1 MMKLQKMV
9 HDIKKNESGIIN
21 KFKKFQNEQVA
32 LICKTGKDTWD
43 RLKKKPP
50 PSLPQRDYA
59 SEHAD
64 NEEDQWSDD
73 FDSDYEN
80 PDDHSDS
87 EMYVVPSEENPD
99 DSYEPPPSEK
109 EKKKIPSAFPISRG
123 EYADNR
129 TSNPQLPPINK
140 PLPSTP
146 SPAMSRPKK
155 PCVPSMPLP
164 SPAAKPKVPPKP
176 KECSDDEDNYIVPVD
191 NDDDNYIEPTESS
204 MSLPTRFYEVPE
216 EEKYFASPQ
225 KSSSSKNSQRFN
237 NTQASRFPT
246 GAAPSPLPRGLKK
259 TSNAVISPR
268 PCLPS
273 RETLT
278 ANEEKPTAP
287 ERRRNS
293 NQGLP
298 LPPLPSGAQK
308 PLLQKSTILP
318 KVPEAANRS
327 LGASPPS
334 STSPISSSA
343 DQDASVHSQAWYAAT
358 CDRKMAEDALYRSNK
373 DGSFLIRKSSGQ
385 DSRQPYTLVVFY
397 NRRVYNV
404 PIRFIESTRQY
415 ALGREKSGEERFD
428 SVAEIVENHQRT
440 SLVLIDSQNNTKDST
455 KLKHILKQ
463 NKTKQKY
470 TKKPPKP
477 RTKNELIPLT
487 AQGKAANGFYCPV
500 SFLRKII
507 SSYIRRIAEV
517 SLQKSFN
524 KLKTASWCSGNTLTE
539 EVAFTDDSE
548 FAITR
553 GGKEQKIVTEGTE
566 QKGLS
571 SVPEEQAKLAA
582 STIYSS
588 STLCL
593 NKNRILHRMSTQN
606 QQYWNSSKINLNSEK
621 ATLKCDLHFK
631 KILDFNS
638 STAGFF
644 PHTLKR
650 PGYMQELKKLDLKKP
665 IELEQSDT
673 T

>member
-1 MMKLQKMV
+1 MQIKSFSLDRSMTTKLPSQEEFENWTAFQVAALLRQFEMPESAVVVEKLCMNGSHFLNASDYELSRFKTMHQPKLQKMV

-21 KFKKFQNEQVA
+21 KFKK
-32 LICKTGKDTWD
+32 
-43 RLKKKPP
+43 LKKKPP

-129 TSNPQLPPINK
+129 SGNPQLLPTNK

-146 SPAMSRPKK
+146 SPAMSRTKK

-204 MSLPTRFYEVPE
+204 MSLPTRSPVNRFMKTTKPAPPISPKPSLTSNMQEVYEVPE
-216 EEKYFASPQ
+216 EEEKPSPPPVTRFTKPLMFMPAQ
-225 KSSSSKNSQRFN
+225 KTEHSHMHSVTRDSPKQDTSRNILPLPRSRLHPKTDHEANNNDESQRFN
-237 NTQASRFPT
+237 NTQESRFPT

-259 TSNAVISPR
+259 TSNAVISPK

-278 ANEEKPTAP
+278 ASEEKPTAP

-298 LPPLPSGAQK
+298 LPPLPSGTQK
-308 PLLQKSTILP
+308 PLLQKSSILP

-327 LGASPPS
+327 LGASPPGR
-334 STSPISSSA
+334 TSPISSSA
-343 DQDASVHSQAWYAAT
+343 DQDAGVHSKAWYAAT

-455 KLKHILKQ
+455 KLKHIV
-463 NKTKQKY
+463 
-470 TKKPPKP
+470 
-477 RTKNELIPLT
+477 R
-487 AQGKAANGFYCPV
+487 V
-500 SFLRKII
+500 S
-507 SSYIRRIAEV
+507 
-517 SLQKSFN
+517 
-524 KLKTASWCSGNTLTE
+524 
-539 EVAFTDDSE
+539 
-548 FAITR
+548 
-553 GGKEQKIVTEGTE
+553 
-566 QKGLS
+566 
-571 SVPEEQAKLAA
+571 
-582 STIYSS
+582 
-588 STLCL
+588 
-593 NKNRILHRMSTQN
+593 
-606 QQYWNSSKINLNSEK
+606 
-621 ATLKCDLHFK
+621 
-631 KILDFNS
+631 
-638 STAGFF
+638 
-644 PHTLKR
+644 
-650 PGYMQELKKLDLKKP
+650 
-665 IELEQSDT
+665 
-673 T
+673 

>member
-1 MMKLQKMV
+1 MTTKLPSQEEFENWTASQVADLLRQFGMSESAVVVEKLCMNGSHFLNASDFELSRFKTMHQPKLQKMV

-21 KFKKFQNEQVA
+21 KFKN
-32 LICKTGKDTWD
+32 
-43 RLKKKPP
+43 LKKKPP

-64 NEEDQWSDD
+64 NEEEQWSDD

-109 EKKKIPSAFPISRG
+109 EKKKIPSAFPVSRG

-129 TSNPQLPPINK
+129 TSHQQLPPINK

-164 SPAAKPKVPPKP
+164 SPAAKPKLPPKP
-176 KECSDDEDNYIVPVD
+176 KECNDDEDNYIVPVD

-204 MSLPTRFYEVPE
+204 MSLPTRSPVNRFMKTTKPAPPVSPKPSLISNMQEVYEVPE
-216 EEKYFASPQ
+216 EEENPSPPPVTRFTKPPKQ
-225 KSSSSKNSQRFN
+225 ETSRNILPLPRSRLHPKTDHEANNDESQRFN
-237 NTQASRFPT
+237 NTQESRFPT

-259 TSNAVISPR
+259 TSNAVISPK

-278 ANEEKPTAP
+278 ANEEKPTAA
-287 ERRRNS
+287 ERRRSS
-293 NQGLP
+293 NQELP
-298 LPPLPSGAQK
+298 LPPLPVGAQK
-308 PLLQKSTILP
+308 PLLQKSSILP

-334 STSPISSSA
+334 STSSISSSA
-343 DQDASVHSQAWYAAT
+343 DQDAGVHSKAWYAAT

-397 NRRVYNV
+397 NRRVYNI

-455 KLKHILKQ
+455 KLKHIV
-463 NKTKQKY
+463 
-470 TKKPPKP
+470 
-477 RTKNELIPLT
+477 R
-487 AQGKAANGFYCPV
+487 V
-500 SFLRKII
+500 S
-507 SSYIRRIAEV
+507 
-517 SLQKSFN
+517 
-524 KLKTASWCSGNTLTE
+524 
-539 EVAFTDDSE
+539 
-548 FAITR
+548 
-553 GGKEQKIVTEGTE
+553 
-566 QKGLS
+566 
-571 SVPEEQAKLAA
+571 
-582 STIYSS
+582 
-588 STLCL
+588 
-593 NKNRILHRMSTQN
+593 
-606 QQYWNSSKINLNSEK
+606 
-621 ATLKCDLHFK
+621 
-631 KILDFNS
+631 
-638 STAGFF
+638 
-644 PHTLKR
+644 
-650 PGYMQELKKLDLKKP
+650 
-665 IELEQSDT
+665 
-673 T
+673 

>member
-1 MMKLQKMV
+1 MV

-64 NEEDQWSDD
+64 NEEEQWSDD

-129 TSNPQLPPINK
+129 TSHPQLPPINK

-155 PCVPSMPLP
+155 PCVPSLPLP

-204 MSLPTRFYEVPE
+204 MSLPAKSPVNRFVKTKKPPPSTSPKPSLTSNMQEVYEVPE
-216 EEKYFASPQ
+216 EEE
-225 KSSSSKNSQRFN
+225 KSSLPPPPVTRFTKPLLSMPAQNTEQSHMHSVTREPHKQDTSRNILPLPRSRLHLKTEHEANNNDESQRSS
-237 NTQASRFPT
+237 NTQESRFPT

-259 TSNAVISPR
+259 TSNVVNSPK

-273 RETLT
+273 RENFI
-278 ANEEKPTAP
+278 ANEEKPTAA
-287 ERRRNS
+287 ERRRGS
-293 NQGLP
+293 SQELP
-298 LPPLPSGAQK
+298 LPPLPSVPQK
-308 PLLQKSTILP
+308 PLLQKSSILP

-327 LGASPPS
+327 LGTSPHS
-334 STSPISSSA
+334 STSSISSSA
-343 DQDASVHSQAWYAAT
+343 DQDAGVHSKAWYAAA

-397 NRRVYNV
+397 NRRVYNI

-455 KLKHILKQ
+455 KLKHIV
-463 NKTKQKY
+463 
-470 TKKPPKP
+470 
-477 RTKNELIPLT
+477 R
-487 AQGKAANGFYCPV
+487 V
-500 SFLRKII
+500 S
-507 SSYIRRIAEV
+507 
-517 SLQKSFN
+517 
-524 KLKTASWCSGNTLTE
+524 
-539 EVAFTDDSE
+539 
-548 FAITR
+548 
-553 GGKEQKIVTEGTE
+553 
-566 QKGLS
+566 
-571 SVPEEQAKLAA
+571 
-582 STIYSS
+582 
-588 STLCL
+588 
-593 NKNRILHRMSTQN
+593 
-606 QQYWNSSKINLNSEK
+606 
-621 ATLKCDLHFK
+621 
-631 KILDFNS
+631 
-638 STAGFF
+638 
-644 PHTLKR
+644 
-650 PGYMQELKKLDLKKP
+650 
-665 IELEQSDT
+665 
-673 T
+673 